1 MLLPQRRRIYRRAIR
16 SGPIAHAMRRLLRP
30 QYRLL
35 LPIQRHHPAQHAP
48 QIDRHIGI
56 AEQTFDNRR
65 GQQRQSQ
72 QAPGLRYIDALGSG
86 NISDRPKLA
95 FIEQAGNRAC
105 VEGALRA
112 QTMNHTTPSLLKQI
126 GVCSANLNDLVESFA
141 DLHKQSPG

>member
-1 MLLPQRRRIYRRAIR
+1 LGFFLPGTPVLARFRVFASRAA
-16 SGPIAHAMRRLLRP
+16 PPRL
-30 QYRLL
+30 
-35 LPIQRHHPAQHAP
+35 
-48 QIDRHIGI
+48 
-56 AEQTFDNRR
+56 
-65 GQQRQSQ
+65 RQFLHFFSIS
-72 QAPGLRYIDALGSG
+72 PGLHYIDAFGSG

-126 GVCSANLNDLVESFA
+126 GVCSANLNDLVETFA

>member
-1 MLLPQRRRIYRRAIR
+1 MILPQRRRIYRRAIR
-16 SGPIAHAMRRLLRP
+16 SGPIAHAMRP
-30 QYRLL
+30 QCRLL